1 MFRIA
6 CALLVA
12 VSVAHAEP
20 AKLEND
26 KALDA
31 FRSAFKAQKAGKAE
45 HPLRISYFG
54 DSLTADDQ
62 ITDALRTKLQ
72 ALLGDGGAGFVFAAP
87 PHPYC
92 EHRAVT
98 RYVSDDWDSRGISR
112 IGVADKLLG
121 LGGSAET
128 VSGGTIRIAP
138 KGAVKTLDVH
148 YLAQPHG
155 GTVDVACDGKVV
167 SKITTT
173 ADKKTSAFATA
184 LIPDGTKRIELRA
197 RGHVRLFGETLESSR
212 GVVVDNL
219 GIVNA
224 TAKQMR
230 THNREEHWRNQL
242 AHRASDLVVIM
253 YGTNEAGWLSPKG
266 RGIKEHERLFG
277 ELLATVRAAN
287 PNGACLVVSP
297 LDQMDWSTRKP
308 RASIPA
314 LVDAQRRAA
323 LAQGCAFWDVYTWM
337 GGAGASLDWFK
348 HGMLMK
354 DFVHPTT
361 PGAKKLGEALYE
373 ALVTDGS
380 AS

>member
-1 MFRIA
+1 VLRIA
-6 CALLVA
+6 ALLVA
-12 VSVAHAEP
+12 TTAVAHAEP
-20 AKLEND
+20 AKLENA
-26 KALDA
+26 KALDT
-31 FRSAFKAQKAGKAE
+31 FRSAVKAQQAGKGE

-62 ITDALRTKLQ
+62 ITDALRRKLQ
-72 ALLGDGGAGFVFAAP
+72 SLLGDGGAGFVFAAP

-98 RYVSDDWDSRGISR
+98 RYVSDDWDSRGISHL
-112 IGVADKLLG
+112 GVSDKLLG

-128 VSGGTIRIAP
+128 IRGGTIRLAP
-138 KGAVKTLDVH
+138 KGAVKTLDIH

-155 GTVDVACDGKVV
+155 GSLDVTCDGKVI
-167 SKITTT
+167 STIATT
-173 ADKKTSAFATA
+173 ADKKASAFSTTA
-184 LIPDGTKRIELRA
+184 IPDGTKHIELRA
-197 RGHVRLFGETLESSR
+197 HGHVRLFGETLESAR

-230 THNREEHWRNQL
+230 KKNLEDHWRNQL
-242 AHRASDLVVIM
+242 AHRAADLVVVM
-253 YGTNEAGWLSPKG
+253 YGTNEAGWLTAKS
-266 RGIKEHERLFG
+266 RGIKEHEKLFR

-297 LDQMDWSTRKP
+297 LDQMDWTTHKP
-308 RASIPA
+308 RTSIPA

-337 GGAGASLDWFK
+337 GGAGASLTWFK

-354 DFVHPTT
+354 DYVHPTA
-361 PGAKKLGEALYE
+361 PGAKKLGEALYD
-373 ALVTDGS
+373 ALVTD
-380 AS
+380 

>member
-1 MFRIA
+1 MLRIA
-6 CALLVA
+6 ALIVA
-12 VSVAHAEP
+12 TASVAHAEP
-20 AKLEND
+20 AKLENA
-26 KALDA
+26 KTLDT

-72 ALLGDGGAGFVFAAP
+72 AVLGDGGAGFVFAAP

-92 EHRAVT
+92 EHHAVS
-98 RYVSDDWDSRGISR
+98 RYVSDDWDSRGISHL
-112 IGVADKLLG
+112 GVADKLLG

-128 VSGGTIRIAP
+128 VSGGTIRLAP

-155 GTVDVACDGKVV
+155 GSLDVACDGKVI
-167 SKITTT
+167 STIATT
-173 ADKKTSAFATA
+173 ADKKTGSFSTTT
-184 LIPDGTKRIELRA
+184 IPDGTKRIELRA
-197 RGHVRLFGETLESSR
+197 HGHVRLFGETLESSR

-219 GIVNA
+219 GVVNA

-230 THNREEHWRNQL
+230 RKNLEDHLRNQL
-242 AHRASDLVVIM
+242 AHRAADLVVIM
-253 YGTNEAGWLSPKG
+253 YGTNEAGWLSPKS
-266 RGIKEHERLFG
+266 RGIKEHEKLFG
-277 ELLATVRAAN
+277 QLLATVRAAN

-297 LDQMDWSTRKP
+297 LDQMDWTTHKP
-308 RASIPA
+308 RTSIPA

-323 LAQGCAFWDVYTWM
+323 LAGGCAFWDVYTWM
-337 GGAGASLDWFK
+337 GGSGASLEWFK

-373 ALVTDGS
+373 ALVTD
-380 AS
+380 